1 MIRLLVGILLVLGAW
16 ATVVPR
22 GPAGAATDGQAAFRL
37 RMVYLGKAYREP
49 LPLSLVEKP
58 IPDKGLV
65 GARFGLAEARHIGR
79 FLGQEYELTEV
90 IVPEDEDVAA
100 RARDLLADG
109 ERLFVLDLEAPD
121 LLAVADLP
129 EAGEAVLLN
138 IRARDDLLRVEA
150 CRANLF
156 HVAPSYAMLADALAQ
171 FLVWKRWYRWLVIR
185 GVADSDDAFM
195 AALERA
201 AKRFAGKIVET
212 REYEFRVGSR
222 RVESGYQQ
230 IQTQMPLF
238 TVGAPAHDVLWVVDT
253 TEAFGLYL
261 PYNTT
266 DPAPVV
272 GSFGLV
278 PRVWHRSYEFYA
290 GMQFQEAFDDFAGR
304 HATERDYLGWLAVR
318 ILVEAALR
326 TGRTDAATV
335 RDYLRSDRFI
345 VGAYKGVGLT
355 FRPWN
360 QQLRHRILL
369 AWARNTVSLSPQDK
383 FLHQRNPLD
392 TLGYDR
398 PESRC
403 RLDEAEE

>member
-1 MIRLLVGILLVLGAW
+1 MARLHIIVTAFLLLTMPVAVAEPGE
-16 ATVVPR
+16 R
-22 GPAGAATDGQAAFRL
+22 SEGGEDGFRL
-37 RMVYLGKAYREP
+37 RMVYLAKRYPDP

-58 IPDKGLV
+58 ITDRGIQ
-65 GARFGLAEARHIGR
+65 GARLALKEARHIGR
-79 FLGQEYELTEV
+79 FLGQRYELEEV
-90 IVPEDEDVAA
+90 FVAEDAEVAERA
-100 RARDLLADG
+100 RALLAEG
-109 ERLFVLDLEAPD
+109 RRLFVLDLDAAD

-129 EAGEAVLLN
+129 QAAGAVFLN
-138 IRARDDLLRVEA
+138 IRALDDFLRVEA
-150 CRANLF
+150 CRPNVF

-171 FLVWKRWYRWLVIR
+171 FLVWKRWYRWLVIH
-185 GVADSDDAFM
+185 GVAESDRAFM
-195 AALERA
+195 EALERA
-201 AKRFAGKIVET
+201 AKRFAGKIVEV

-222 RVESGYQQ
+222 RVDSGYQQ

-290 GMQFQEAFDDFAGR
+290 GMQFQEAFDGFAGR

-355 FRPWN
+355 FRLWN

-369 AWARNTVSLSPQDK
+369 AWARSTVSLSPQDK

-403 RLDEAEE
+403 RLDGQEE